1 MTWHVFKNRFTSK
14 NRDVMVPSYEMFL
27 LSEIFCLM
35 NSSNNTW
42 VPNSNLN
49 TWISEQNKIYDKF
62 IKIKFWVKK
71 LKKPINYLD
80 EAICTFV
87 SFKSIYYTQFKK
99 LMIRVYIILKYNKR
113 IKYIYI
119 L

>member
-49 TWISEQNKIYDKF
+49 TYIFNEFQNKIKF
-62 IKIKFWVKK
+62 MINLLK
-71 LKKPINYLD
+71 LN
-80 EAICTFV
+80 FG
-87 SFKSIYYTQFKK
+87 
-99 LMIRVYIILKYNKR
+99 
-113 IKYIYI
+113 
-119 L
+119 